1 MTLIKHTACA
11 TVSLLLISAHSFAQQ
26 PAIEEVIVTA
36 QKREQS
42 QQDVPIAM
50 TAISAETLSLA
61 AISNFD
67 ELQFKVPSLSIAT
80 NLSPLDTT
88 IRLRGAGSGG
98 NEPSIEPS
106 VGMFIDQ
113 VYQSRSGLGIS
124 DLVDVEQIEILY
136 GPQSTLYGKNTNA
149 GVISIT
155 TKRPSEELEGF
166 VSYGTGT
173 DGLQDLSGTV
183 SGPITEQLGYRL
195 SGRYRE
201 GDGWLDDG
209 SRGTT
214 INNLDEY
221 SLRGKLAFTPSENLD
236 LMLTLSHVERQPDC
250 CGSEV
255 SYGPDYYDVAQQAG
269 VSLGDDNDKN
279 RKIDVNFDTT
289 FELESSAASLHLDYL
304 MKDFTLTSITAWDE
318 YDSER
323 FGDEDRS
330 VLDMIQTA
338 DLQEGESWSQELRL
352 TSPGGETVE
361 YIVGLFYYYND
372 LQRGDGNKP
381 RVILG
386 EDIDALWPAIQD
398 QVPPFVSRDQV
409 GAPGEYSI
417 LDNHWEQHSFAAF
430 GQSLWNISDRW
441 QLSVGLRY
449 AYEKKDAD
457 IRITTV
463 TTAPFSLL
471 RFNLAPD
478 TDEQLDDDDNS
489 VTGMLSLLYQLD
501 HTNLY
506 ATVATGYKAF
516 GFNGTAGDFTAEERK
531 YDPETSINYE
541 VGAKSLLFDNRVR
554 LNVAIFYTVFEDFH
568 ALTFDGDA
576 GTFFLRNAGEQ
587 TSRGVELSGDWAI
600 NSYFS
605 TGFDISYLDVEY
617 QDYEDGPCYY
627 NSPQQKPDGTC
638 DLSGETLPFAP
649 DWSGNLFLL
658 FQYDLDWGS
667 YFFRGDWYGTS
678 DQNIDTKLNP
688 VMEES
693 ISLFGLSTGLRTERW
708 ELTLW
713 GKNITDETDRMLAAE
728 VPIISDSNQ
737 FWLNPPRSWGG
748 SVKVLF

>member
-1 MTLIKHTACA
+1 MTLIKKSLRAAVILA
-11 TVSLLLISAHSFAQQ
+11 TISNASLAEQA
-26 PAIEEVIVTA
+26 AIEEVIVTA

-50 TAISAETLSLA
+50 TAISADTLSLA

-67 ELQFKVPSLSIAT
+67 ELQFKVPSLSIST
-80 NLSPLDTT
+80 NLSPLDTA
-88 IRLRGAGSGG
+88 IRLRGAGSSG

-155 TKRPSEELEGF
+155 TKGPAEELEGF

-173 DGLQDLSGTV
+173 DGLQDISGTV
-183 SGPITEQLGYRL
+183 SGPIAQQWGYRL

-201 GDGWLDDG
+201 SDGWLDDS
-209 SRGTT
+209 SRNTT

-221 SLRGKLAFTPSENLD
+221 SLRGKLAFTPTDKLNL
-236 LMLTLSHVERQPDC
+236 LLTISHVKRQPDC

-255 SYGPDYYDVAQQAG
+255 KYGPDYYAVAQQAG
-269 VSLGDDNDKN
+269 ATLGDDDGKN
-279 RKIDVNFDTT
+279 SKVDVNVDTT
-289 FELESSAASLHLDYL
+289 FELESTASSLHLNYQFN
-304 MKDFTLTSITAWDE
+304 DFTLTSISAWDE

-330 VLDMIQTA
+330 NLDMILTA
-338 DLQEGESWSQELRL
+338 DSQDGESWSQELRL
-352 TSPGGETVE
+352 TSPSGETVE

-372 LQRGDGNKP
+372 LQRGDGSKP

-386 EDIDALWPAIQD
+386 ADIDALWPAIQG
-398 QVPPFVSRDQV
+398 QVPAFINRDQV
-409 GAPGEYSI
+409 AAPGEYST
-417 LDNHWEQHSFAAF
+417 LNNHWQQHSFAAF
-430 GQSLWNISDRW
+430 GQSQWNIDDRW
-441 QLSVGLRY
+441 QLSAGLRY

-457 IRITTV
+457 IRISSV
-463 TTAPFSLL
+463 TTTPFSLL

-489 VTGMLSLLYQLD
+489 VTGMLSLLYQLEAI
-501 HTNLY
+501 NLY
-506 ATVATGYKAF
+506 ATVASGYKAF
-516 GFNGTAGDFTAEERK
+516 GFNGTAGNFTPEERK
-531 YDPETSINYE
+531 YDPETSTNYE
-541 VGAKSLLFDNRVR
+541 IGAKSLLLNNRLR
-554 LNVAIFYTVFEDFH
+554 LNAAIFYTVFEDFH

-587 TSRGVELSGDWAI
+587 ISKGVEVSGDWAI
-600 NSYFS
+600 SSYLS
-605 TGFDISYLDVEY
+605 TGFDISYLDAEY
-617 QDYEDGPCYY
+617 EDYKDGPCYY
-627 NSPQQKPDGTC
+627 NSPIKKPDGGC

-649 DWSGNLFLL
+649 DWSGNLYLL
-658 FQYDLDWGS
+658 FQKDIDWGT
-667 YFFRGDWYGTS
+667 YFFRTDWFGTS
-678 DQNIDTKLNP
+678 NQNIDTKLNP
-688 VMEES
+688 AMEES
-693 ISLFGLSTGLRTERW
+693 ISLFGLSTGIRSERW

-713 GKNITDETDRMLAAE
+713 GKNITDQTNHMLAAE
-728 VPIISDSNQ
+728 VPIISDTNQ
-737 FWLNPPRSWGG
+737 YWLNPPRSWGG
-748 SVKVLF
+748 SVKLIF